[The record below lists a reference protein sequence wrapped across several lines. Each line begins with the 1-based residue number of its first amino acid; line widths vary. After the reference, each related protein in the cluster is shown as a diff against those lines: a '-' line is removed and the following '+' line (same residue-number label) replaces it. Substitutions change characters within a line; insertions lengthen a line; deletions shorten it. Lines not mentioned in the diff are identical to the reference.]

1 MKQVTLAL
9 AFMVAVS
16 SPLFAKDVVKRQP
29 AAPAAKARMVKP
41 AERPV
46 LDQFKTQSI
55 APASNQTGGNASAPR
70 RERSGIEIN
79 PWVVPNFL

>member
-1 MKQVTLAL
+1 MKQVALAL
-9 AFMVAVS
+9 AVIVTVS
-16 SPLFAKDVVKRQP
+16 SPLFAKDTVKQPPAVP
-29 AAPAAKARMVKP
+29 AARARVIKP

-55 APASNQTGGNASAPR
+55 APASTRTDGNTPAPR

>member
-1 MKQVTLAL
+1 MKQVALAL
-9 AFMVAVS
+9 AVVMAVS
-16 SPLFAKDVVKRQP
+16 SPLFAKDAVKQP
-29 AAPAAKARMVKP
+29 VAPAAKTRMVKP

-55 APASNQTGGNASAPR
+55 APASNQTDGNAPAPR